1 MEVGVGL
8 VGESKRPVEEQGCW
22 VCFVVPKGVEQML

>member
-8 VGESKRPVEEQGCW
+8 VGEIQPTHGHNTDEIYETTAAI
-22 VCFVVPKGVEQML
+22 